1 MNSIRLILENEG
13 TSINYLNEDI
23 FDIIPKMNKIFTG
36 DTNDKVIELL
46 LDKEL
51 NLLSNISCR
60 NDFIYISKRLSNL
73 IYNKNKIFDIINNLK
88 KSRDIDSFIK
98 DMNNLPKYDKKIIF
112 KNNIKFHLSYDNIDN
127 LNLFN
132 INLYSR
138 EIKRIIFKI
147 RLCCKLRNIGIESS
161 NILLEYQVLLQSI
174 DLKFYKIILNNSVTK
189 DNIYS
194 INKLINE
201 LINLTIE

>member
-147 RLCCKLRNIGIESS
+147 RLCYKLRSIGIEVS
-161 NILLEYQVLLQSI
+161 NVLYEYQILLQSI

-189 DNIYS
+189 DDIYS

>member
-23 FDIIPKMNKIFTG
+23 FNIIPKMNKIFTG

-112 KNNIKFHLSYDNIDN
+112 KNNIKFHLSYDNVDN

-147 RLCCKLRNIGIESS
+147 RLFCKLRNIGIEAS

-189 DNIYS
+189 DDIYS

>member
-23 FDIIPKMNKIFTG
+23 VDIIPRMNKIFTG

-147 RLCCKLRNIGIESS
+147 RLCCKLRNIGIEAS